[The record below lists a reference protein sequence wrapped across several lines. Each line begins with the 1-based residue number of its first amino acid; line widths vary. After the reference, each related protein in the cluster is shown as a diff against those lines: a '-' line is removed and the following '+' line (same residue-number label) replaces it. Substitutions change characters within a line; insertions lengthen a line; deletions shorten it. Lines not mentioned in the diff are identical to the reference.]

1 MTSWVNKMQT
11 LGMVSLVG
19 AGPGDPELITV
30 RGRDRLAAAD
40 VVVYDDLAGRALLDY
55 CQAGCRCLYVGKRCG
70 QHSVTQDNIAELLLT
85 HARAGRRVV
94 RLKGGD
100 PFIFGRG
107 GEELIALV
115 REGISCEI
123 VPGVTAAAAAG
134 AAAGVP
140 LTHRDYSSAV
150 VFLTGHET
158 PGKPEST
165 IDWAAYAR
173 LRATL
178 CIYMGARKLAGIAER
193 LADGGLAIDTPVA
206 IVSRASRPDQEVSL
220 LTLGDLIGGDG
231 GEIAAPALAII
242 GEVARVPAL
251 ARELAASVASA

>member
-1 MTSWVNKMQT
+1 MKIR
-11 LGMVSLVG
+11 GMVSLVG
-19 AGPGDPELITV
+19 AGPGDPGLITV

-40 VVVYDDLAGRALLDY
+40 VVIYDDLAGRALLDY
-55 CQAGCRCLYVGKRCG
+55 CQAGCRCVYVGKRCG
-70 QHSVTQDNIAELLLT
+70 QHSVTQDRIIELLLT
-85 HARAGRRVV
+85 HSRVGRRVV

-115 REGISCEI
+115 REGIPCEI

-140 LTHRDYSSAV
+140 LTHREYSSAV
-150 VFLTGHET
+150 VFLTGHES

-178 CIYMGARKLAGIAER
+178 CIYMGARKLAGIAEQ
-193 LADGGLAIDTPVA
+193 LTDGGLAIDTPVA
-206 IVSRASRPDQEVSL
+206 IVSRASRPDQDVKL
-220 LTLGDLIGGDG
+220 LTLADLIHGAG
-231 GEIAAPALAII
+231 GEIAGPALAII

-251 ARELAASVASA
+251 TQELAASVASA

>member
-1 MTSWVNKMQT
+1 MNEF
-11 LGMVSLVG
+11 GRVSLVG

-40 VVVYDDLAGRALLDY
+40 VVVCDDLAGKALLSY
-55 CQAGCRCLYVGKRCG
+55 CRQGAELIYVGKRCG
-70 QHSVTQDNIAELLLT
+70 QHSAAQEQIIELLLT

-107 GEELIALV
+107 GEELSAL
-115 REGISCEI
+115 RDAGIPCEI

-140 LTHRDYSSAV
+140 LTHREFSSAV
-150 VFLTGHET
+150 VFLTGHEN
-158 PGKPEST
+158 PLKPET
-165 IDWAAYAR
+165 TVDWSVYAK

-178 CIYMGARKLAGIAER
+178 CVYMGARRFAEIAEQ
-193 LADGGLAIDTPVA
+193 LIAGGMPPGTAMAI
-206 IVSRASRPDQEVSL
+206 ISRASWPDQQIEF
-220 LTLGDLIGGDG
+220 LTLDKMRAVKH
-231 GEIAAPALAII
+231 EQIAAPALAII
-242 GEVARVPAL
+242 GEVARIPAET
-251 ARELAASVASA
+251 RELAAVAASI

>member
-1 MTSWVNKMQT
+1 MKVF
-11 LGMVSLVG
+11 GMVSLVG

-40 VVVYDDLAGRALLDY
+40 VVIYDDLAGRTLLDY

-70 QHSVTQDNIAELLLT
+70 QHSVTQDRIVELLLT
-85 HARAGRRVV
+85 HARVGRRVV

-107 GEELIALV
+107 GEELIALA
-115 REGISCEI
+115 REGIPCEI

-140 LTHRDYSSAV
+140 LTHREYSSAV
-150 VFLTGHET
+150 VFLTGHEN

-178 CIYMGARKLAGIAER
+178 CIYMGARKLAGIAEQ
-193 LADGGLAIDTPVA
+193 LTDGGLAIDTPVA
-206 IVSRASRPDQEVSL
+206 IVSRASRPDQEVKL
-220 LTLGDLIGGDG
+220 LTLADLIRGTG

-251 ARELAASVASA
+251 AQELAAPAAVA

>member
-1 MTSWVNKMQT
+1 MKVF
-11 LGMVSLVG
+11 GIVSLVG

-55 CQAGCRCLYVGKRCG
+55 CRAGCRCLYVGKRCG
-70 QHSVTQDNIAELLLT
+70 EHSVTQDDIVELLLT
-85 HARAGRRVV
+85 HARVGRRVV

-115 REGISCEI
+115 RAGIPCEI

-140 LTHRDYSSAV
+140 LTHREYSSAV
-150 VFLTGHET
+150 VFLTGHENH
-158 PGKPEST
+158 GKPEST

-178 CIYMGARKLAGIAER
+178 CIYMGARKLAGIAEQ
-193 LADGGLAIDTPVA
+193 LTDGGLAIDTPVA
-206 IVSRASRPDQEVSL
+206 IVSRASRPDQEVNL
-220 LTLGDLIGGDG
+220 LTLGDLIRGDG

-242 GEVARVPAL
+242 GEVARVPSL

>member
-1 MTSWVNKMQT
+1 MNR
-11 LGMVSLVG
+11 LGTVSLVG
-19 AGPGDPELITV
+19 AGPGDPGLITV

-40 VVVYDDLAGRALLDY
+40 VVIYDDLAGRALLDF
-55 CQAGCRCLYVGKRCG
+55 CRLECERIYVGKRCG
-70 QHSVTQDNIAELLLT
+70 QHAAAQENIIQLLLE

-107 GEELIALV
+107 GEERAELARAGV
-115 REGISCEI
+115 PCEV

-140 LTHRDYSSAV
+140 LTHREFSSAV
-150 VFLTGHET
+150 VFLTGHEN
-158 PGKPEST
+158 PDKPESS

-178 CIYMGARKLAGIAER
+178 CIYMGARRLGGIAEQ
-193 LADGGLAIDTPVA
+193 LMSGGMAFDTPVA
-206 IVSRASRPDQEVSL
+206 LVSRASWPDQRVEFFTLAEL
-220 LTLGDLIGGDG
+220 LTLES

-242 GEVARVPAL
+242 GDVARVPARV
-251 ARELAASVASA
+251 AELAAVAVET